1 MINWPENFENVTC
14 VGFVDAL
21 LPILM
26 SAVDADHVEWVTQI
40 KSAKASDGRYSEFDY
55 LGFRYALDELYEI
68 TGIEPGDDGMPR
80 EKHGYVPVRVEK
92 IAKVDVDD
100 DGNTVVVE
108 QYPLAMTPAARPPK
122 YQGAWASF

>member
-1 MINWPENFENVTC
+1 MNWPEEFEAVTC
-14 VGFVDAL
+14 VGFNEAL

-26 SAVDADHVEWVTQI
+26 SAVDADHVEWVKQLH
-40 KSAKASDGRYSEFDY
+40 SMKASDGRYSEFDY
-55 LGFRYALDELYEI
+55 LGFRYAVDELYEI
-68 TGIEPGDDGMPR
+68 TGIEPGIDGRPR

-100 DGNTVVVE
+100 DGETFIVE
-108 QYPLAMTPAARPPK
+108 SYPLTTTPAARPPK